1 MTGTGYS
8 INILPAGEE
17 YNRFETLIIK
27 LAEEYGAPLFAPHV
41 TVLGQAS
48 PDEEAALKLV
58 EKLVSNQQPFSVS
71 LNKVDYQ
78 EYFFRALYVLAEK
91 TEPLVKLHEKAKQ
104 FFGKKNEAEY
114 MPHLSLLYGDF
125 KPEIKEKIIKE
136 IGREQPSVFEVK
148 SLHLFRTEG
157 EADEWYSVAEF
168 PFHTP
173 TFHTPTSEVETY

>member
-1 MTGTGYS
+1 MKGAGYS

-48 PDEEAALKLV
+48 PDEEAALKLM

-71 LNKVDYQ
+71 LNNVAYQ
-78 EYFFRALYVLAEK
+78 DYFFRALYVLAEK
-91 TEPLVKLHEKAKQ
+91 TEPLVRLYEKAKQ
-104 FFGKKNEAEY
+104 IFGKKNIAEY
-114 MPHLSLLYGDF
+114 MPHLSLFYGDF

-136 IGREQPSVFEVK
+136 IGRQQHVVFEVR

-168 PFHTP
+168 PFR
-173 TFHTPTSEVETY
+173 TPTSEVETY

>member
-48 PDEEAALKLV
+48 PDEEAALKLM
-58 EKLVSNQQPFSVS
+58 EKLVSNQQPFAVS
-71 LNKVDYQ
+71 LNDVAYQ
-78 EYFFRALYVLAEK
+78 DYFFRALYVLAEK
-91 TEPLVKLHEKAKQ
+91 TEPLVRLHEKAKQ
-104 FFGKKNEAEY
+104 IFGKKNIAEY

-125 KPEIKEKIIKE
+125 KSELKEKIIKE
-136 IGREQPSVFEVK
+136 IGKEQPAVFEVN

-157 EADEWYSVAEF
+157 EADEWYSVKEF
-168 PFHTP
+168 PF
-173 TFHTPTSEVETY
+173 V